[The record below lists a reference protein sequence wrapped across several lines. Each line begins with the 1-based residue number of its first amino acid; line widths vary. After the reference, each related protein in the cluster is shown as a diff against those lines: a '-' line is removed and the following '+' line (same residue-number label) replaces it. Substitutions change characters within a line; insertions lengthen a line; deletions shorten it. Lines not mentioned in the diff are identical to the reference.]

1 MINVNINI
9 VMLSFTGLEHNFEKY
24 TTGEVKTLDP
34 MKNFYD
40 FDVSETQDNIKK
52 NISAQA
58 GKKIVQGEP
67 SPVFNWLAQ
76 TTAQQTEKLRP
87 WENCPTQRPR
97 QKKWFFLK
105 HYP

>member
-24 TTGEVKTLDP
+24 TTGEVKTPDS

-52 NISAQA
+52 KHFCT
-58 GKKIVQGEP
+58 GWK
-67 SPVFNWLAQ
+67 
-76 TTAQQTEKLRP
+76 
-87 WENCPTQRPR
+87 ENRARGAKSCV
-97 QKKWFFLK
+97 
-105 HYP
+105 